1 MPVNAYSRPGTA
13 AAAFSP
19 TGSGCGHRPTVGPH
33 AGHPQSLLL
42 PLLPFATRRCTL
54 PPHTRATCGG
64 WAASAAVG
72 VQRVVLLLPPRPALC
87 SSPYHIAWWFFSFY
101 PTSLPVCPDSPPV
114 SITGRATGTSSAL
127 AVGAGL
133 LPYGPSPMARAGHP
147 PVAMRRPV
155 EAADGSVG
163 VASASAMVAPAPA
176 GASRRRHPQLPRR
189 TRLPSRTADSRRLV
203 PHLPVLL
210 AAVVLAALAAS
221 ASLPAVTA
229 AGGVAAAASDDL
241 SAQSTEQLL
250 ALQEDLKGKI
260 AVADETVEN
269 LKTSTADL
277 RKQQAQLTDEADQLL
292 GAAEWEKTEYSA
304 REKELADAKADVL
317 AKQAAMTEMLAKVE
331 ALKGQIGSLQSTL
344 GVLEKER
351 SATEARYAAPTLANV
366 LDHKAAQW
374 GSVSRGVY
382 NKTMTNI
389 VPAFNSASEQ
399 ASELRQRI
407 NRSSR
412 GGAIAASILVY
423 GFALLSLA
431 GCLRVWKRV
440 RGNLTVARLLFV
452 GDAFCAAFWGV
463 VLVVYVGL
471 GADPLLVLHERTPGL
486 FFVFQLAS
494 LCGYVGYVLLRVV
507 VLAAHLT
514 LSALGELLSVI
525 IVGHHFYIRIFTP
538 AVTDAYVHGSAVYYV
553 CYGWLFAAFAYSR
566 IHEWAPLRQVRGEKL
581 GGLTSLRVAWRRF
594 TRSSIPDGEVDPS
607 VQGVDE
613 DLGGGDHNA

>member
-1 MPVNAYSRPGTA
+1 
-13 AAAFSP
+13 
-19 TGSGCGHRPTVGPH
+19 
-33 AGHPQSLLL
+33 
-42 PLLPFATRRCTL
+42 
-54 PPHTRATCGG
+54 
-64 WAASAAVG
+64 
-72 VQRVVLLLPPRPALC
+72 
-87 SSPYHIAWWFFSFY
+87 
-101 PTSLPVCPDSPPV
+101 
-114 SITGRATGTSSAL
+114 
-127 AVGAGL
+127 
-133 LPYGPSPMARAGHP
+133 
-147 PVAMRRPV
+147 MRRPV
-155 EAADGSVG
+155 EAAAQSVEA
-163 VASASAMVAPAPA
+163 VASAAAMAAAPSPAAAPRWRRDA
-176 GASRRRHPQLPRR
+176 QPRRRA
-189 TRLPSRTADSRRLV
+189 RLPSRTAGRRRLV
-203 PHLPVLL
+203 PHLPVLV
-210 AAVVLAALAAS
+210 AAAVLAALA
-221 ASLPAVTA
+221 VTA
-229 AGGVAAAASDDL
+229 GVPAAAAADAAAAAAVDDL

-250 ALQEDLKGKI
+250 ALQADLKSKI
-260 AVADETVEN
+260 AVADATVAT

-292 GAAEWEKTEYSA
+292 GAAEWEKSEYSA
-304 REKELADAKADVL
+304 REKELADAKADVF

-344 GVLEKER
+344 GVLERER

-412 GGAIAASILVY
+412 GGAIAASVLVY
-423 GFALLSLA
+423 GFALLSVA

-463 VLVVYVGL
+463 VLVLYVGL

-566 IHEWAPLRQVRGEKL
+566 VHEWAPLRQVRGEKL
-581 GGLTSLRVAWRRF
+581 GALTSLRVAWRRF
-594 TRSSIPDGEVDPS
+594 TRSSIPEGEVDPS